1 MSQLRLPGRDEL
13 LDYVE
18 NASGQ
23 DAEIQKRVLQLLASS
38 QILREQMAEVKRDL
52 YLVGSQ
58 VPEYSPDANFGAEIM
73 RLTQTWLRMVYERKF
88 SLRHFHR
95 SKEFFGLIL
104 TLIGIA
110 LLALAVVGLKWIE
123 I

>member
-1 MSQLRLPGRDEL
+1 MRLPGRDEL

-18 NASGQ
+18 GAGGQ
-23 DAEIQKRVLQLLASS
+23 DAEVQKRVLQLLASS

-58 VPEYSPDANFGAEIM
+58 IPDYSPDAAFGAEIM
-73 RLTQTWLRMVYERKF
+73 RLTQTWIRTVYERKF

-110 LLALAVVGLKWIE
+110 LIALVAVGLRWIE